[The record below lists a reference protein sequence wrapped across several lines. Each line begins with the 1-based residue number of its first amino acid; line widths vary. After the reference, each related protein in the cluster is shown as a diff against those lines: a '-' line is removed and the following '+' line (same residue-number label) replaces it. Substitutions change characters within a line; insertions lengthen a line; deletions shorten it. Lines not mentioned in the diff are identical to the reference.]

1 MLRIN
6 VAQDQFTRNG
16 WIVHL
21 FARDGDEH
29 IYQFITDTPA
39 TAARMAL
46 DNYDAKHAGLVKI
59 VQIIEQPDFF
69 ETNYYPDHTGYTRFT
84 VDG

>member
-29 IYQFITDTPA
+29 IYQFITDTPS

-46 DNYDAKHAGLVKI
+46 DNDDAKQASLVKI
-59 VQIIEQPDFF
+59 VHILDQP
-69 ETNYYPDHTGYTRFT
+69 
-84 VDG
+84 